1 MSMMMAQQQN
11 FDLGDI
17 LNNFAEPPIFAED
30 DNFTDILNNSTEP
43 LNFAEDGDMFN
54 NLAEDG
60 DILIQR
66 SSRLLFI
73 TFFPFSNWRTIHDSA
88 AYHEDAENYAYPL
101 HTWVC
106 TQENLADFASITLWI
121 GSSLATV
128 CMGRRY
134 TTLPSTGLSE
144 KFFKMPC
151 SEFRRKKDW
160 TWSSY

>member
-1 MSMMMAQQQN
+1 MSTMMAQQQN

-73 TFFPFSNWRTIHDSA
+73 TFFPFSN
-88 AYHEDAENYAYPL
+88 
-101 HTWVC
+101 
-106 TQENLADFASITLWI
+106 
-121 GSSLATV
+121 
-128 CMGRRY
+128 
-134 TTLPSTGLSE
+134 
-144 KFFKMPC
+144 
-151 SEFRRKKDW
+151 
-160 TWSSY
+160 